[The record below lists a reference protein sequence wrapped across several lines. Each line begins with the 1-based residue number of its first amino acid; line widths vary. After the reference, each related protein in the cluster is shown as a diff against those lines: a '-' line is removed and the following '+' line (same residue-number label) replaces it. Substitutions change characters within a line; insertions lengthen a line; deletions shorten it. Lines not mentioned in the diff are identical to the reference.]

1 MKRGQKNK
9 PSSAVEERRFSAAS
23 TSQSVNRA
31 SAPDTCHPERS
42 KPIRPLN
49 RFAKSKNPYPPAH
62 PPASQGISTTS
73 PLLHRTG
80 TDRDGREAR
89 PRRTRVLLVPLTRQ
103 THTRASALRQART
116 GRARVLLVPLT
127 RQTSTRAS
135 AVRQARPARSRVLLV
150 PFTPH
155 IHTRASA
162 PEDALRAPATHS
174 HPVHPDKLSS

>member
-1 MKRGQKNK
+1 MKKGQKNK

-73 PLLHRTG
+73 PLSPPPAR
-80 TDRDGREAR
+80 DRNAREAR
-89 PRRTRVLLVPLTRQ
+89 PRRRRVFLVP
-103 THTRASALRQART
+103 
-116 GRARVLLVPLT
+116 
-127 RQTSTRAS
+127 
-135 AVRQARPARSRVLLV
+135 
-150 PFTPH
+150 
-155 IHTRASA
+155 
-162 PEDALRAPATHS
+162 
-174 HPVHPDKLSS
+174 SSP